1 MNSFRSSISPN
12 NRPGPEYRPGSG
24 YRPGW
29 WPWLRER
36 LFPRGTNLIQW
47 AAYLIIIA
55 MLISYA
61 LQASGVPP
69 FQYNSTLL
77 ALTILLVITIVW
89 DDLVSRFPNPQAGEW
104 TLLLISA
111 VLTFYTIIVGWYFNS
126 IYILFMIAARANATV
141 RPLPAL
147 GFSVLLFGAYLG
159 LSFAIDLNP
168 GHMLE
173 FSVSILIGITF
184 TITLSQV
191 LRLYIEQSEKMT
203 LLLAQIQQANTELVA
218 AREKEKELT
227 IAEERVRMARDLHD
241 GLGHHLTALSIQ
253 LQAAEKLVR
262 ANPDQAAESVH
273 NARGEVQ
280 AALKEVRQ
288 SVAALRESPV
298 DIQHLPQA
306 IAALV
311 AETGQRSGL
320 QGSFTQE
327 GEPADLSPAAAMTLF
342 RAAQEGLTNVQKHA
356 AGAHQ
361 VSVRLVYAASGTR
374 LAVENDGQ
382 QVTQDCQ
389 DLSGGFGLAGLRE
402 RAHLLGGSLECGP
415 RQDGGFRVEIYLPA
429 EFYPGQPA

>member
-1 MNSFRSSISPN
+1 MSNAPN
-12 NRPGPEYRPGSG
+12 QF
-24 YRPGW
+24 

-47 AAYLIIIA
+47 AAYFIIIA

-61 LQASGVPP
+61 IQPPGVPP

-89 DDLVSRFPNPQAGEW
+89 DDLTARFPSEEAGEW
-104 TLLLISA
+104 TLLTISA
-111 VLTFYTIIVGWYFNS
+111 VITFYAIIVGEFYNA
-126 IYILFMIAARANATV
+126 IYIIFMIIARTNATL

-147 GFSVLLFGAYLG
+147 GFSALLIGGYLG
-159 LSFAIDLNP
+159 LSFANDLNP

-173 FSVSILIGITF
+173 FTVSILIGIIF

-191 LRLYIEQSEKMT
+191 LRLYSTQSEKMA
-203 LLLAQIQQANTELVA
+203 LLLEQIRQANAELVA
-218 AREKEKELT
+218 ARAKEKELT

-253 LQAAEKLVR
+253 LQAAEKMIG
-262 ANPDQAAESVH
+262 ANPEQAAESVR

-288 SVAALRESPV
+288 SVAALRETPV
-298 DIQHLPQA
+298 DIRNLPQA

-311 AETGQRSGL
+311 AETGQRNGL
-320 QGSFTQE
+320 QGSFAQE
-327 GEPADLSPAAAMTLF
+327 GETADLSPAAAMTLF

-356 AGAHQ
+356 TGARQ
-361 VSVRLVYAASGTR
+361 ISVRLVYTAERTC
-374 LAVENDGQ
+374 LTVENDGQ
-382 QVTQDCQ
+382 AITVDCQ
-389 DLSGGFGLAGLRE
+389 DPSGGFGLAGLRE
-402 RAHLLGGSLECGP
+402 RANLLGGSLECGP
-415 RQDGGFRVEIYLPA
+415 RAGGGFRLEITLPA
-429 EFYPGQPA
+429 EAGPEQPG

>member
-1 MNSFRSSISPN
+1 MNPFPSSPTPN
-12 NRPGPEYRPGSG
+12 RRPGSG
-24 YRPGW
+24 QRPGS

-36 LFPRGTNLIQW
+36 LFPSGTHLIQW
-47 AAYLIIIA
+47 AAYIVVIA
-55 MLISYA
+55 MLILYA
-61 LQASGVPP
+61 LQKPSVLP

-77 ALTILLVITIVW
+77 ALTSLLVITILW
-89 DDLVSRFPNPQAGEW
+89 EDLIARFANELAGEW
-104 TLLLISA
+104 TLLIISA
-111 VLTFYTIIVGWYFNS
+111 VLSFYAILVGGFYSS
-126 IYILFMIAARANATV
+126 IYILFMIVARANATV
-141 RPLPAL
+141 PPLPAL
-147 GFSVLLFGAYLG
+147 GFSALLFGGYLG
-159 LSFAIDLNP
+159 LIFTSNVDRGNAW
-168 GHMLE
+168 E
-173 FSVSILIGITF
+173 FSVSVIIGLTF

-203 LLLAQIQQANTELVA
+203 LLLQQIQQANAELMA

-262 ANPDQAAESVH
+262 ANPDLAAESVH

-288 SVAALRESPV
+288 SVGALRESPV
-298 DIQHLPQA
+298 ELHNLPQA

-327 GEPADLSPAAAMTLF
+327 GQPTELSPAAAMTLF
-342 RAAQEGLTNVQKHA
+342 RAVQEGLTNVQKHA
-356 AGAHQ
+356 AGARQ
-361 VSVRLVYAASGTR
+361 ISVRLAYTEKGTR
-374 LAVENDGQ
+374 LVVENDGRPAAGDSQ
-382 QVTQDCQ
+382 SP
-389 DLSGGFGLAGLRE
+389 SGGFGLAGLRE

-415 RQDGGFRVEIYLPA
+415 RAEGGFRIAISLPA
-429 EFYPGQPA
+429 ETAPEPSA